1 MNEKDELSDF
11 TSDLNRIIDSVRENV
26 SRSKDYY
33 KFLIGLSTGA
43 LVFSVTLIKNFSP
56 SPTCRPLILIG
67 WLCLIISVIT
77 GVWLLRKQDEVESQI
92 KSIKA
97 MGSDPT
103 QLFFGIEQDLDK
115 FVTRA
120 LLSGYLKKE
129 SARDPKNEERI
140 KELKKDFVMPNG
152 KVGKAFLSE
161 MVSVIEKI
169 NPAWAPVMHDIVK
182 EAKSWGDLLRKQ
194 SKLLY
199 VPNMAKKL
207 RKNYVRISIFE
218 KAMMGS
224 FFAGIILITMFSAI
238 NFFSI
243 DVISVIRNLF

>member
-1 MNEKDELSDF
+1 
-11 TSDLNRIIDSVRENV
+11 
-26 SRSKDYY
+26 
-33 KFLIGLSTGA
+33 
-43 LVFSVTLIKNFSP
+43 
-56 SPTCRPLILIG
+56 
-67 WLCLIISVIT
+67 LCLIISVIT
-77 GVWLLRKQDEVESQI
+77 GVWLLRKQDEFESQI
-92 KSIKA
+92 KSIKD
-97 MGSDPT
+97 MGSNPAS
-103 QLFFGIEQDLDK
+103 LFFGLEQDLDK
-115 FVTRA
+115 FVTRN
-120 LLSGYLKKE
+120 LLSSILKEE
-129 SARDPKNEERI
+129 SAKDPKNEERI
-140 KELKKDFVMPNG
+140 KELQKDFVMPNG
-152 KVGKAFLSE
+152 KVGKAVLSK

-207 RKNYVRISIFE
+207 RKNLARMPIFE
-218 KAMMGS
+218 KAMMGF